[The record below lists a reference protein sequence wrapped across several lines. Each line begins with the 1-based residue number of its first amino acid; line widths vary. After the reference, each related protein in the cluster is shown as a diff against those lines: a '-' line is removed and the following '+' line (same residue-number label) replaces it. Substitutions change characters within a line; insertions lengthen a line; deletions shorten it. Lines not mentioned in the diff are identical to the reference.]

1 MNSLLTDQERKD
13 LKRELIEQINENA
26 SPLSGLVFL
35 ALGFIAV
42 VSPGYVSV
50 NMLVETFKRSSPD
63 SLELFKALADT
74 MD

>member
-13 LKRELIEQINENA
+13 LKRELIEHLNESA
-26 SPLSGLVFL
+26 SPLFRLAFLV
-35 ALGFIAV
+35 LGFMAV
-42 VSPGYVSV
+42 VNPGYVIA
-50 NMLVETFKRSSPD
+50 NMLIETFKRSSPD